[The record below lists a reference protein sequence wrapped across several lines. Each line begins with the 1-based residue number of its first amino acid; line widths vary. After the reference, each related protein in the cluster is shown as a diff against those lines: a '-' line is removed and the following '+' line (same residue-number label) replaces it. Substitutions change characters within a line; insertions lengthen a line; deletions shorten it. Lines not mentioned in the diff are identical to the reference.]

1 MKENLAVIF
10 GGVSCEHDIS
20 IISAIQAIKNI
31 DTNFYNIIPIYITKS
46 GVMLT
51 GKKLTELS
59 TFSNIN
65 YKKFKPVT
73 FVSGSN
79 NLYLKSLFGYI
90 KKQIIN
96 VALVVMHGENGED
109 GKIMSM
115 LSLCGIPYSACD
127 QMQSAIC
134 MDKCVFKDYLK
145 GLKINTVSGLTVFDY
160 DYFNNPEKVKKQ
172 VLKQLNYPVIL
183 KPATLG
189 SSIGIKIANNES
201 ELEAGLV
208 VAFNYCDKV
217 LIESYLSDITEI
229 NVALLG
235 INNDVTISETEQPVK
250 QNDILTFDNKYM
262 GNSSAGMANLK
273 RIIPADVSAEIV
285 EEVKQTALKIFNSL
299 SLKGVVRFDF
309 IVDNKTNKVYVNEL
323 NTIPGS
329 LAFYLFN
336 PIDITYKQL
345 INKLIKFAYIAH
357 DNEQKLIKTFN
368 SSVLDKTNI
377 GSGLKK

>member
-59 TFSNIN
+59 TFSNMN

-90 KKQIIN
+90 KKQNIN

-208 VAFNYCDKV
+208 VAFNYCNKV

-235 INNDVTISETEQPVK
+235 LNNDVTISETEQPVK

>member
-51 GKKLTELS
+51 GKKLIELS
-59 TFSNIN
+59 TFSNMN

-79 NLYLKSLFGYI
+79 NLYLKSLFGYT

-96 VALVVMHGENGED
+96 VALVIMHGENGED

-160 DYFNNPEKVKKQ
+160 DYLTNPEKVKKQ

-208 VAFNYCDKV
+208 VAFNYCNKV

-235 INNDVTISETEQPVK
+235 FNNDVTISETEQPVK

-273 RIIPADVSAEIV
+273 RIIPADVSAEIA

-336 PIDITYKQL
+336 PIDIT
-345 INKLIKFAYIAH
+345 
-357 DNEQKLIKTFN
+357 
-368 SSVLDKTNI
+368 
-377 GSGLKK
+377 

>member
-51 GKKLTELS
+51 GKKLIELS
-59 TFSNIN
+59 TFSNMN

-79 NLYLKSLFGYI
+79 NLYLKSLFGYT

-96 VALVVMHGENGED
+96 VALVIMHGENGED

-160 DYFNNPEKVKKQ
+160 DYLTNPEKVKKQ

-208 VAFNYCDKV
+208 VAFNYCNKV

-235 INNDVTISETEQPVK
+235 FNNDVTISETEQPVK
-250 QNDILTFDNKYM
+250 QNDIVTFDNKYM

-273 RIIPADVSAEIV
+273 RIIPADVSAEIA

>member
-1 MKENLAVIF
+1 M
-10 GGVSCEHDIS
+10 
-20 IISAIQAIKNI
+20 
-31 DTNFYNIIPIYITKS
+31 
-46 GVMLT
+46 
-51 GKKLTELS
+51 
-59 TFSNIN
+59 N

-79 NLYLKSLFGYI
+79 NLYLKSLFGYT

-96 VALVVMHGENGED
+96 VALVIMHGENGED

-160 DYFNNPEKVKKQ
+160 DYLTNPEKVKKQ

-208 VAFNYCDKV
+208 VAFNYCNKV

-235 INNDVTISETEQPVK
+235 FNNDVTISETEQPVK
-250 QNDILTFDNKYM
+250 KNDI
-262 GNSSAGMANLK
+262 
-273 RIIPADVSAEIV
+273 
-285 EEVKQTALKIFNSL
+285 
-299 SLKGVVRFDF
+299 
-309 IVDNKTNKVYVNEL
+309 
-323 NTIPGS
+323 
-329 LAFYLFN
+329 
-336 PIDITYKQL
+336 
-345 INKLIKFAYIAH
+345 
-357 DNEQKLIKTFN
+357 
-368 SSVLDKTNI
+368 
-377 GSGLKK
+377 